1 MKKMTVIE
9 KLLLVLRPKKN
20 DILTEAENIV
30 NSYIDDENG
39 FEKSGYTLNKITL
52 AMNIAIIVLT
62 VVLAYMLYRILA

>member
-52 AMNIAIIVLT
+52 ALNIAIIVMT

>member
-39 FEKSGYTLNKITL
+39 FAKSGYTLNKITL